1 MHKCFKSHLNR
12 LAVTLCTFAATTR
25 ITKRQYYIYITS
37 VQQQPA
43 AYTPALLYHCD
54 TTNAMQLTTSMST
67 TSVYDNSPP
76 AYCECQPATL
86 KILAV
91 VCFCSLSLQLV
102 GMQHRVAQKLK
113 SKQSSICVASLK
125 FVLVVFAFL
134 VFVIAAAYAINLLPS
149 RRAATAGESFHSIQK

>member
-113 SKQSSICVASLK
+113 SKQ
-125 FVLVVFAFL
+125 FVFVVFAFL